1 MREAGPVVWL
11 EAYGAYAAAR
21 YAEVREILADP
32 ATFCSSRGVGLSDF
46 AREKPW
52 RPPSLV
58 LERDPPEHDRARAVL
73 NRALSATVMRT
84 RGRFAEAA
92 ERLAAELAR
101 KGRFDA
107 IADCAEVYP
116 MMVLPDAVGLSKE
129 GREHLLP
136 YAATVFNM
144 FGPDNELRRTARRAD
159 GAACGMDF
167 RAMQARIVVGRRHR
181 RDDPRGG
188 GLGEITRQEAE
199 LLVRSLLSAGFD
211 TTVHG
216 LGAAM
221 HALAANPDQFAAF
234 RADPGKARAAF
245 EEAVRL
251 ESPVQTFFRTTTR
264 DVSLSGVAIPEGEK
278 VLMLLGA
285 ANRDPRK
292 WPDPDRYDIDR
303 PTCGHVAF
311 GAGVHMCVGQLLAR
325 LEGEA
330 LLGAVARAFS
340 SLEPM
345 GSRRSFITTRCG
357 DGQKC
362 RSGRGSCD
370 PNGCHPPPIAFGRG
384 WKVLTIARSAPD
396 RDPPLRGCYSVHTSR
411 FEARD
416 SFTACSGR
424 RPLRAGRVF
433 ARWFRAGR
441 LARPSV
447 RPSTTHSCF
456 PHSIRRASPD
466 TLCPRI
472 VPESANGRLFEAA
485 ARRRT

>member
-1 MREAGPVVWL
+1 MQQSAEARRPPAGVPVSEIDPFSLEFLADPHPGHEALREAGPVVWL

-73 NRALSATVMRT
+73 NRALSATVMRALK
-84 RGRFAEAA
+84 GRFAEAA
-92 ERLAAELAR
+92 ESLAAELGR
-101 KGRFDA
+101 RRRFDA

-144 FGPDNELRRTARRAD
+144 FGPDNELRRTAVAQMAPHVAWISGQCRRESLSPGGIGAMIHEAAD
-159 GAACGMDF
+159 S
-167 RAMQARIVVGRRHR
+167 
-181 RDDPRGG
+181 
-188 GLGEITRQEAE
+188 GEIMRQEAE

-216 LGAAM
+216 IGAAM
-221 HALAANPDQFAAF
+221 HALAANPDQLAAL
-234 RADPGKARAAF
+234 RANPGKARAAF

-264 DVSLSGVAIPEGEK
+264 DVSLGGVAIPEGEK

-303 PTCGHVAF
+303 PTFGHVGF

-330 LLGAVARAFS
+330 LLGALARAFAA
-340 SLEPM
+340 LEP
-345 GSRRSFITTRCG
+345 
-357 DGQKC
+357 DGEPTKLY
-362 RSGRGSCD
+362 
-370 PNGCHPPPIAFGRG
+370 NNTLRG
-384 WKVLTIARSAPD
+384 WTRMPM
-396 RDPPLRGCYSVHTSR
+396 
-411 FEARD
+411 
-416 SFTACSGR
+416 
-424 RPLRAGRVF
+424 RATP
-433 ARWFRAGR
+433 A
-441 LARPSV
+441 
-447 RPSTTHSCF
+447 
-456 PHSIRRASPD
+456 
-466 TLCPRI
+466 
-472 VPESANGRLFEAA
+472 
-485 ARRRT
+485 